1 MFNSTVTIEQFIQ
14 SMVDTFYM
22 VGFSLLIGSLLGIP
36 LGILL
41 IIARPGGILENKI
54 LFNLIN
60 PVINAVRSLPF
71 IILLVAIIPFT
82 RLIVQTSIGTA
93 AAIVPLIIY
102 VTPFI
107 ARLVENSI
115 LEVNEGIIE
124 AAESM
129 GATPLQTIIH
139 FLIPEALGSL
149 ILSLTT
155 ASISLLSATA
165 MAGAVGGGGIGDLAI
180 SYGYERFD
188 SFIMLVTVVVLIVLV
203 QLIQSLGNIL
213 AKRVRR
219 ENRK

>member
-1 MFNSTVTIEQFIQ
+1 MFSTTVTIDQFMQAMI
-14 SMVDTFYM
+14 DTFYM
-22 VGFSLLIGSLLGIP
+22 VGFSLLIGSIIGIP

-41 IIARPGGILENKI
+41 VVTRPGGIIENQTLYKFVNPI
-54 LFNLIN
+54 IN
-60 PVINAVRSLPF
+60 MVRSLPF

-102 VTPFI
+102 VAPFI

-115 LEVNEGIIE
+115 LEVDEGIIE

-129 GATPLQTIIH
+129 GATPMQTIWY
-139 FLIPEALGSL
+139 FLLPEALGSL

-155 ASISLLSATA
+155 ATISLLSATA
-165 MAGAVGGGGIGDLAI
+165 MAGAVGGGGVGDLAI

-188 SFIMLVTVVVLIVLV
+188 SFIMLVTVVVLIIFV
-203 QLIQSLGNIL
+203 QLMQSIGNWL
-213 AKRVRR
+213 ARKVRR
-219 ENRK
+219 EE

>member
-1 MFNSTVTIEQFIQ
+1 MFSTTVTLDQFLQ
-14 SMVDTFYM
+14 AMVDTFYM
-22 VGFSLLIGSLLGIP
+22 VGFSLIIGSIVGIP

-41 IIARPGGILENKI
+41 VVSRPGGIIENKFI
-54 LFNLIN
+54 FNMLN
-60 PVINAVRSLPF
+60 PVINMVRSLPF

-82 RLIVQTSIGTA
+82 RLIVQTSIGTP

-102 VTPFI
+102 VAPFI

-115 LEVNEGIIE
+115 LEVDDGIIE

-129 GATPLQTIIH
+129 GATPMQTIWY
-139 FLIPEALGSL
+139 FLLPEALGSL

-155 ASISLLSATA
+155 ATISLLSATA

-188 SFIMLVTVVVLIVLV
+188 SFIMLVTVVVLIIFV
-203 QLIQSLGNIL
+203 QLLQSLGNWL
-213 AKRVRR
+213 ARKVRR
-219 ENRK
+219 EG

>member
-1 MFNSTVTIEQFIQ
+1 MLSSTVTFEQFVQ
-14 SMVDTFYM
+14 AMVDTFYM
-22 VGFSLLIGSLLGIP
+22 IGYSLLIGSLIGVP

-41 IIARPGGILENKI
+41 VVTRPRGIIENKL
-54 LFNLIN
+54 LFNMIN
-60 PVINAVRSLPF
+60 PIINIVRSLPF

-82 RLIVQTSIGTA
+82 RFVVNTSIGTA
-93 AAIVPLIIY
+93 AAIVPLTIY
-102 VTPFI
+102 VIPFI

-115 LEVNEGIIE
+115 LEVDEGIVE

-129 GATPLQTIIH
+129 GATPLQTIWY

-155 ASISLLSATA
+155 AMISLLSASA

-188 SFIMLVTVVVLIVLV
+188 SFIMLVTVVVLIVIV
-203 QLIQSLGNIL
+203 QIMQSVGNWL
-213 AKRVRR
+213 ATRVRR
-219 ENRK
+219 E

>member
-1 MFNSTVTIEQFIQ
+1 MFQTTVTVDQFLQ
-14 SMVDTFYM
+14 AMVDTFYM
-22 VGFSLLIGSLLGIP
+22 VGFSLLVGSIIGIP

-41 IIARPGGILENKI
+41 VITRPGGIIENSVFFKMV
-54 LFNLIN
+54 N
-60 PVINAVRSLPF
+60 PVINMVRSLPF

-102 VTPFI
+102 VSPFI

-115 LEVNEGIIE
+115 LEVDDGIIE
-124 AAESM
+124 AAESL
-129 GATPLQTIIH
+129 GATPMQTIWY
-139 FLIPEALGSL
+139 FLVPEAMGSL

-155 ASISLLSATA
+155 ATISLLSATA

-188 SFIMLVTVVVLIVLV
+188 SFIMLVTVVVLIIFV
-203 QLIQSLGNIL
+203 QVIQSVGNWL
-213 AKRVRR
+213 AAKVRR
-219 ENRK
+219 EN